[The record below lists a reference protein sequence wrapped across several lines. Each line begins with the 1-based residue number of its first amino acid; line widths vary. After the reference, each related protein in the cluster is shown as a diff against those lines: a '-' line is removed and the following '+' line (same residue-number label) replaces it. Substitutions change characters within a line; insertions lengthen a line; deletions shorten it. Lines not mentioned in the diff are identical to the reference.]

1 MKTNN
6 FYIYGSVVMSMLFWG
21 MSFVWTAIVL
31 ETYPPITIIFLR
43 LLISTAVLFLWLK
56 IFGKFKKI
64 KKEHYKLF
72 LLSALFN
79 PFFYFIG
86 ENYGVKLTSP
96 TISAVIIATIPL
108 VVPVFAW
115 IWLKEKLGILNIL
128 GLLVS
133 FVGIMIMLLD
143 DNLSFEAN
151 PLGVAALIFAVIS
164 AVGFAILLKKLSSH
178 YSPMLIIAVQNLLG
192 LFFFLPI
199 FLGFEFSNFLS
210 IKPDV
215 RVITSLLAL
224 AILCSSLAYIGFT
237 LATREI
243 GVSRTNIF
251 ANLIP
256 VSTAIFSFLIIG
268 EEINSQKILGI
279 AIVILGLFFSQ
290 LKKNKSL
297 FGIETHKI

>member
-1 MKTNN
+1 
-6 FYIYGSVVMSMLFWG
+6 MSMLFWG

-31 ETYPPITIIFLR
+31 ETYPPITVIFLR

-72 LLSALFN
+72 LLSSLFN

-115 IWLKEKLGILNIL
+115 FWLKEKLTALNIL
-128 GLLVS
+128 GLVVS
-133 FVGIMIMLLD
+133 FTGVVIMLLNN
-143 DNLSFEAN
+143 NLSFDAD
-151 PLGVAALIFAVIS
+151 PLGVAALMFAVFS

-178 YSPMLIIAVQNLLG
+178 YSPILIIAIQNLLG
-192 LFFFLPI
+192 LLFFLPI
-199 FLGFEFSNFLS
+199 FLGFEFSSFLA
-210 IKPDV
+210 IKPDAE
-215 RVITSLLAL
+215 VIMSLLAL

-268 EEINSQKILGI
+268 EEINTQKILGI
-279 AIVILGLFFSQ
+279 VIVILGLLFSQ
-290 LKKNKSL
+290 LKKNKPISR
-297 FGIETHKI
+297 IETTKI